1 MKRTDDQ
8 ILLASW
14 CVYEACAE
22 TMAEELVSA
31 SGVSSLPC
39 VARANDDP
47 HLPRLQN
54 IVRLWR
60 ESSTSTWKTQ
70 RRHAPVPAHKGG
82 FDA

>member
-31 SGVSSLPC
+31 SGVSSLPR
-39 VARANDDP
+39 VARTNDDP
-47 HLPRLQN
+47 RTPLFQN
-54 IVRLWR
+54 TVRLSS
-60 ESSTSTWKTQ
+60 ESSANTWKTQ
-70 RRHAPVPAHKGG
+70 RRHAPVPAHREG
-82 FDA
+82 F

>member
-47 HLPRLQN
+47 HLPWLQN
-54 IVRLWR
+54 TVLLLRDGSASI
-60 ESSTSTWKTQ
+60 WKTQ
-70 RRHAPVPAHKGG
+70 RRRAPILAQKGG
-82 FDA
+82 F